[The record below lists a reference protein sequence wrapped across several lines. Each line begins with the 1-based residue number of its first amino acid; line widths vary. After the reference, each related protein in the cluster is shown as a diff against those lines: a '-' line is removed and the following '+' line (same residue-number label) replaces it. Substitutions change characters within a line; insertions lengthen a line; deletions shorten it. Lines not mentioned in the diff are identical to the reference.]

1 MCQICVV
8 CKFTRTELWAITT
21 ASSSGIPC
29 LVNTELRALITAG
42 DVLFSVERLLGS
54 KKSSLPQSDIEY
66 L

>member
-1 MCQICVV
+1 MWQICEV
-8 CKFTRTELWAITT
+8 CKFTRTELWPLQLR
-21 ASSSGIPC
+21 SSSGIPC

-42 DVLFSVERLLGS
+42 DVLFSVERLLRS